1 MIQAEPD
8 HLYYVGRSGDVNSKI
23 FVIELMHDTLDTL
36 DQRLRVFPL
45 EENNEIARLAILR
58 DQQSAPKWA
67 RHRVL
72 KAFRPGRQA
81 RDRVHRVGAVG
92 LPREFLDW
100 SEIPWRSNITR

>member
-1 MIQAEPD
+1 MLQAAPD

-23 FVIELMHDTLDTL
+23 FVIELMHDALDTL

-72 KAFRPGRQA
+72 KAFRPGSQA
-81 RDRVHRVGAVG
+81 LDRVHPVDAVD
-92 LPREFLDW
+92 LLREFLD
-100 SEIPWRSNITR
+100 STEIPWRRNITR